1 MGQADNARIDVDA
14 IRAVANRYDDAA
26 ELINGANSQLGRLAF
41 GGATAGRAHVAAGEA
56 LRATLTRLTDELSQ
70 WARASAEIA
79 TALRAGANRYAD
91 ADLRSAARIG

>member
-14 IRAVANRYDDAA
+14 IRAVANRYHDAA
-26 ELINGANSQLGRLAF
+26 ELINAANSQLGRLAF
-41 GGATAGRAHVAAGEA
+41 GGATAGRGYLVAGDA
-56 LRATLTRLTDELSQ
+56 LRTALTRLTDGVSQ

>member
-1 MGQADNARIDVDA
+1 M
-14 IRAVANRYDDAA
+14 RAVASRYDAAA

-41 GGATAGRAHVAAGEA
+41 GGATAGRAHVVAGDA
-56 LRATLTRLTDELSQ
+56 LRTALTGLSDELSQ

-79 TALRAGANRYAD
+79 TALRTGANRYAD